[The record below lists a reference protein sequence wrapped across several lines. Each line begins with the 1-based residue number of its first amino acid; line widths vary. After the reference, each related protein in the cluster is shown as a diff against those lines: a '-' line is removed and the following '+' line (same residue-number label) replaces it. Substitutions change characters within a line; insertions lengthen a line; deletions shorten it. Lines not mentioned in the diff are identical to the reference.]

1 VTSEISRLPPYLA
14 VQFVRFYFRKDT
26 KKKAKICRTVYFPTV
41 HTNTHTTRRKSA
53 ALSTSPRFQDA
64 EVLEMLT
71 HTHYTDVDTYHT
83 HYTDV
88 DTYHTL

>member
-41 HTNTHTTRRKSA
+41 
-53 ALSTSPRFQDA
+53 LSLS
-64 EVLEMLT
+64 LSLSHT
-71 HTHYTDVDTYHT
+71 HTHTHHT
-83 HYTDV
+83 HTHTHTYT
-88 DTYHTL
+88 HTHTHTHTHRFWTCCPIAPRGYGSP